1 MSWLSTPTA
10 QYIVLAR
17 LFLLGSLAWSLL
29 FWLSRLIFSPASV
42 PPKFLPLSWR
52 QINYIVICVPRC
64 YCGPPPLGH
73 PITPLWFHVLTR
85 LAPSTLDLSLVPFQ
99 SFWHFEKVFV
109 PVKNNYS
116 NSIICGNFGTLRT
129 YILFKRIYNK

>member
-1 MSWLSTPTA
+1 MV
-10 QYIVLAR
+10 YIHGR
-17 LFLLGSLAWSLL
+17 FPH
-29 FWLSRLIFSPASV
+29 FFSA
-42 PPKFLPLSWR
+42 
-52 QINYIVICVPRC
+52 
-64 YCGPPPLGH
+64 H
-73 PITPLWFHVLTR
+73 